1 MTHPTLS
8 SRLAGRFVALSQ
20 RAIRVLQIW
29 KCAAK
34 FLPAGCLGV
43 MTAVS
48 SASAQDLTVAQI
60 GPFTGLPSPDAAEIN
75 AGAQAFFDS
84 VNAAGGIGGRNIK
97 LLKFD
102 DGFTAPG
109 FIAQFKAAMD
119 AGPIALLSPIGSAA
133 LSKMMQDGLLDSTDV
148 VVMNAIPGSEQF
160 RNPGHPKLFH
170 VRAGDRAQLERILGH
185 AKVLSVNEMHVL
197 HQDLPIGTGGL
208 ATVQDLAARMG
219 GIKVTATGTKHDPE
233 ALTAAARDSAKVPIS
248 SSVIVIGTPKFCA
261 DAIARWRAAGGRHQ
275 VYTLSYVPAG
285 LLTKVVGE
293 AGARGVGIA
302 QTFPAP
308 QGSKLKLQ
316 RDFQQT
322 MQQYAPGVKDYTHFH
337 LEGYVSARVLVAGL
351 RRAGPRPTASTLR
364 TALRDMGEVSVG
376 GFNVDFR
383 KGNVGSSWV
392 DIAVVSEGGKLRY

>member
-1 MTHPTLS
+1 M
-8 SRLAGRFVALSQ
+8 
-20 RAIRVLQIW
+20 
-29 KCAAK
+29 
-34 FLPAGCLGV
+34 
-43 MTAVS
+43 
-48 SASAQDLTVAQI
+48 LT
-60 GPFTGLPSPDAAEIN
+60 PSP
-75 AGAQAFFDS
+75 
-84 VNAAGGIGGRNIK
+84 GG
-97 LLKFD
+97 
-102 DGFTAPG
+102 
-109 FIAQFKAAMD
+109 
-119 AGPIALLSPIGSAA
+119 
-133 LSKMMQDGLLDSTDV
+133 
-148 VVMNAIPGSEQF
+148 
-160 RNPGHPKLFH
+160 
-170 VRAGDRAQLERILGH
+170 
-185 AKVLSVNEMHVL
+185 
-197 HQDLPIGTGGL
+197 
-208 ATVQDLAARMG
+208 
-219 GIKVTATGTKHDPE
+219 
-233 ALTAAARDSAKVPIS
+233 
-248 SSVIVIGTPKFCA
+248 
-261 DAIARWRAAGGRHQ
+261 AAGGRHQ